1 MSKWPNNYHI
11 DATSDKTIPVTKEQ
25 KITLHSIGHADKLN
39 YYSGNAMPLKFY
51 KECITSYPM

>member
-51 KECITSYPM
+51 KE